1 MTRTLKIAHLYGNL
15 MNTYGD
21 NGNLLMLEY
30 EAKQQDVNVE
40 TELVSVGDE
49 FDPNKYDLVFF
60 GGGQDYEQK
69 IVARDIQLKKE
80 ALTSYIE
87 NYGVTIGICGGFQ
100 LLGKYY
106 INAAG
111 ERLEGIGA
119 LDHYTLNQDNNRF
132 IGDIVIE
139 NERFGQT
146 YYGYENHNGR
156 TFLGENTQ
164 ALGKVVT
171 GFGNNGEDQT
181 EGVMYKNTF
190 GSYFHGPLLVRNDQ
204 LTKEIVALA
213 IQNMDARLAKENQ
226 TTEA

>member
-1 MTRTLKIAHLYGNL
+1 MEQTLKIAHLYGNL

-21 NGNLLMLEY
+21 NGNLLMLQHA
-30 EAKQQDVNVE
+30 AKAQKVNVE
-40 TELVSVGDE
+40 TQLVSIGDE
-49 FDPNKYDLVFF
+49 FDPSQFDLVFF

-69 IVARDIQLKKE
+69 IVARDIQSKKE
-80 ALTSYIE
+80 ALTEYIE
-87 NYGVTIGICGGFQ
+87 NDGVTIGICGGFQ

-111 ERLEGIGA
+111 DRLEGIGA

-139 NERFGQT
+139 NDRFGQT

-164 ALGKVVT
+164 PLGKVVT

-190 GSYFHGPLLVRNDQ
+190 GSYFHGPLLVRNEQ
-204 LTKEIVALA
+204 LTNEIIGLA
-213 IQNMDARLAKENQ
+213 IKNMQARLAKENQ
-226 TTEA
+226 SA

>member
-1 MTRTLKIAHLYGNL
+1 MKTIRICHLYGNL
-15 MNTYGD
+15 LNTYGD
-21 NGNLLMLEY
+21 NGNLLMIQY
-30 EAKQQDVNVE
+30 YAKKKGYQVD
-40 TELVSVGDE
+40 TKIVSLDDD
-49 FDPNKYDLVFF
+49 FNAADYDIVFF

-69 IVARDIQLKKE
+69 IVARDLQSKKE
-80 ALTSYIE
+80 ALTEYIE
-87 NYGVTIGICGGFQ
+87 NDGVTIGICGGFQ

-111 ERLEGIGA
+111 DRLEGIGA

-139 NERFGQT
+139 NDRFGQT

-164 ALGKVVT
+164 PLGKVVT

-190 GSYFHGPLLVRNDQ
+190 GSYFHGPLLVRNEQ
-204 LTKEIVALA
+204 LTNEIVGLA
-213 IQNMDARLAKENQ
+213 IKNMQARLAKENQ
-226 TTEA
+226 SA

>member
-1 MTRTLKIAHLYGNL
+1 MEQTLKIAHLYGNL

-21 NGNLLMLEY
+21 NGNLLMLQHA
-30 EAKQQDVNVE
+30 AKAQKVNVE
-40 TELVSVGDE
+40 TQLVSIGDE
-49 FDPNKYDLVFF
+49 FDPSQFDLVFF

-69 IVARDIQLKKE
+69 IVARDLQSKKE
-80 ALTSYIE
+80 ALTEYIE
-87 NYGVTIGICGGFQ
+87 NDGVTIGICGGFQ

-111 ERLEGIGA
+111 DRLEGIGA
-119 LDHYTLNQDNNRF
+119 LDHYTSNQDNNRF

-139 NERFGQT
+139 NDRFGQT

-164 ALGKVVT
+164 PLGKVVT

-190 GSYFHGPLLVRNDQ
+190 GSYFHGPLLVRNEQ
-204 LTKEIVALA
+204 LTNEIVGIA
-213 IQNMDARLAKENQ
+213 IKNMQARLAKENQ
-226 TTEA
+226 SA

>member
-1 MTRTLKIAHLYGNL
+1 MEKTLRIAHLYGNL

-21 NGNLLMLEY
+21 NGNLLMLEH
-30 EAKQQDVNVE
+30 EAKQHGVKVE
-40 TELVSVGDE
+40 TELVSVDDS
-49 FDPNKYDLVFF
+49 FDPNRYDLVFF

-69 IVARDIQLKKE
+69 IVARDIQSKKE
-80 ALTSYIE
+80 ALTAYIE
-87 NYGVTIGICGGFQ
+87 NDGVTIGICGGFQ

-111 ERLEGIGA
+111 ERLDGIGA
-119 LDHYTLNQDNNRF
+119 LDHYTLNQDHNRF
-132 IGDIVIE
+132 IGDIVIK
-139 NERFGQT
+139 NDRFNQT

-164 ALGKVVT
+164 ALGTVVT

-190 GSYFHGPLLVRNDQ
+190 GSYFHGPLLVRNEQ
-204 LTKEIVALA
+204 LTKEIVRLA
-213 IQNMDARLAKENQ
+213 VQNMNKRLDK
-226 TTEA
+226 